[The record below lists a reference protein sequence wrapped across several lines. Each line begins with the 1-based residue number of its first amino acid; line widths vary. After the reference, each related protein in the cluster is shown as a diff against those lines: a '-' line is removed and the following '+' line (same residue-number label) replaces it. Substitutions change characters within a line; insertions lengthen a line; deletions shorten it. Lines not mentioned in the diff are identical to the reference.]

1 MCMTCGNFMAKSPNA
16 PQPTVH
22 SGPCHAV
29 TMTAHASPAPFAAT
43 PCHATGG
50 VHRSTLGRPSTA
62 AAHAAHVRASALQ
75 QENKPVELSRKAAV
89 PSQNARARA
98 VGRYQSAVD
107 NKGLSADFKL
117 TQDLL
122 SMLTSETA
130 EAETAQSAQCSVSK
144 VSSRSSSL
152 DRARHLDKMLSGG
165 YLP

>member
-29 TMTAHASPAPFAAT
+29 TMTAHASPAALTAK
-43 PCHATGG
+43 PCHTTEG
-50 VHRSTLGRPSTA
+50 VQRNTLGRPSAA
-62 AAHAAHVRASALQ
+62 AAHAAHVRASAMQ
-75 QENKPVELSRKAAV
+75 HA
-89 PSQNARARA
+89 QNACARA
-98 VGRYQSAVD
+98 VGRHQSAVAI
-107 NKGLSADFKL
+107 KGLSADFQL

-122 SMLTSETA
+122 AVLTNESA
-130 EAETAQSAQCSVSK
+130 EAETAPCSVSR

-152 DRARHLDKMLSGG
+152 DRARHLDKMLTGG

>member
-29 TMTAHASPAPFAAT
+29 TMTAHASPAALTAK
-43 PCHATGG
+43 PCHTTEG
-50 VHRSTLGRPSTA
+50 VQRNNLGRPSAA
-62 AAHAAHVRASALQ
+62 AAHADHVRASAMQ
-75 QENKPVELSRKAAV
+75 HANKPVGLNRKTAV
-89 PSQNARARA
+89 PTQNACARA
-98 VGRYQSAVD
+98 VGRHQSAVAI
-107 NKGLSADFKL
+107 KGLSADFQL

-122 SMLTSETA
+122 AVLTNESA
-130 EAETAQSAQCSVSK
+130 EAETAPCSVSR

-152 DRARHLDKMLSGG
+152 DRARHLDKMLTGG